1 MRKYE
6 SIIIVKPQVNDKELE
21 LIKTNIARK
30 INEYGNVTEIK
41 DCGVKKLAYEIR
53 KNKEGHYLVYQ
64 YEMDDKKAST
74 GIAEIER
81 FFRIL
86 DEVIKFLTIK
96 ID

>member
-6 SIIIVKPQVNDKELE
+6 SILILKPQVNDKELE

-64 YEMDDKKAST
+64 YEMDDQKTSS

-86 DEVIKFLTIK
+86 DEVIKFITIK

>member
-6 SIIIVKPQVNDKELE
+6 SILILKPQVNDKELE
-21 LIKTNIARK
+21 LIKTTIARK

-64 YEMDDKKAST
+64 YDMEEKNASI
-74 GIAEIER
+74 GKSEIER